1 VRFIT
6 LYGDEPGLR
15 LKAEKGIEMARQ
27 AGFTLRA
34 LRTVAA
40 IAAVAGISFQASA
53 ATQLCAT
60 PSLEGHLSTRL
71 LQTELMVAAIYCGSS
86 AHYNSFVLSYS
97 DQLVEAGGKLRG
109 LFASVYG
116 SKQAPR
122 AWDTFLTNLANEA
135 AKRSYDER
143 SFCARTDAI
152 FSALDSG
159 EVRDLMH
166 FAEAMP
172 FTDRHGV
179 PACTTMAQADL
190 PPSAAKKN

>member
-1 VRFIT
+1 MRFIT
-6 LYGDEPGLR
+6 LYGGESGIR

-40 IAAVAGISFQASA
+40 FAAVAGISFQAS

-86 AHYNSFVLSYS
+86 AHYNSFVGAYGT
-97 DQLVEAGGKLRG
+97 QLVEAGDKLRG
-109 LFASVYG
+109 LFLSVYG
-116 SKQAPR
+116 SKQFPR

-143 SFCARTDAI
+143 SFCARTDAM
-152 FSALDSG
+152 FTALDSG

-172 FTDRHGV
+172 FTDRHGL

-190 PPSAAKKN
+190 PPAAAKKN

>member
-1 VRFIT
+1 MAMM
-6 LYGDEPGLR
+6 PGLA
-15 LKAEKGIEMARQ
+15 LKAEKGFEMARK
-27 AGFTLRA
+27 ARFTLRA
-34 LRTVAA
+34 LRMVGAF
-40 IAAVAGISFQASA
+40 AAVAGISFQASA
-53 ATQLCAT
+53 TALCAT

-86 AHYNSFVLSYS
+86 AHYNSFIGAYGT
-97 DQLVEAGGKLRG
+97 QLVEAGDKLRG
-109 LFASVYG
+109 LFLSVYG
-116 SKQAPR
+116 SKQFPR

-135 AKRSYDER
+135 AKRSYDEP

-152 FSALDSG
+152 FTALDSG